1 MKKFVSAIIS
11 VLMLVSLCP
20 LTAFAAEFNN
30 GDINN
35 DGVLSSRDVYE
46 FRYGNDGNNNY
57 DINNDGRE
65 DENDKMLF
73 SYLAVSE
80 DDRYSSVSAPR
91 VFDSNAKLNGNID
104 RELESKFR
112 FNHDLS
118 GNIYSITSA
127 VYDLD
132 GYKIDNYMHIIKF
145 DPAQLTFKLSYDIP
159 LTDMES
165 YSLIDDG
172 MLLCINVP
180 GGYSFDCEYVRY
192 DFVINDGVKPE
203 NVKAPTIF
211 FVEINDGMVSSL
223 CNHTGGTATCT
234 SKAVCD
240 VCGEEYGDTAPH
252 AGGAA
257 TCDRRAVCEICSQ
270 EYGKTAP
277 HRETDFD
284 DVCDICGFMF
294 NVAQDGIQLTAMKMD
309 NRLYVF
315 TTANMSAEF
324 NYIFVQYSY
333 NKNDIKLAVDDN
345 VESGYVQLTLA
356 EELDSIT
363 EDGVYIIDQ
372 KIFTIL
378 EDDFKLPE
386 IISAYAHVGEGE
398 DTQAVEF
405 SIMETLNVNA
415 EHKHVD
421 VNSDSICDLCAKI
434 SEDALNHEHIDTDF
448 SCSCDICGYP
458 VYYWGDMNMDG
469 KVTAADARIAL
480 RISAKIDKMTEY
492 ALLVGDINQDG
503 KITAADARIILRISA
518 QIES

>member
-1 MKKFVSAIIS
+1 MKKLVSVIIA
-11 VLMLVSLCP
+11 VLMLVSVCP
-20 LTAFAAEFNN
+20 MTAFAAEFNK
-30 GDINN
+30 GDING

-46 FRYGNDGNNNY
+46 FRFGNDGNNNF
-57 DINNDGRE
+57 DVNGDGRE

-73 SYLAVSE
+73 SYLAVSK
-80 DDRYSSVSAPR
+80 DDRYSEVSAPR
-91 VFDSNAKLNGNID
+91 VYDSDAELNGNID
-104 RELESKFR
+104 RELEAKFS
-112 FNHDLS
+112 FKHDLS

-127 VYDLD
+127 ATDLD
-132 GYKIDNYMHIIKF
+132 GYRIENYMHIIKF

-165 YSLIDDG
+165 YSLIEDG

-203 NVKAPTIF
+203 DVKAPAIF

-234 SKAVCD
+234 SKAVCEA
-240 VCGEEYGDTAPH
+240 CGESYGDTAPH
-252 AGGAA
+252 TGGTA
-257 TCDRRAVCEICSQ
+257 TCDRKAVCEICSQ

-284 DVCDICGFMF
+284 DVCDTCGMIFD
-294 NVAQDGIQLTAMKMD
+294 VAKEGIQLTAMRMD
-309 NRLYVF
+309 DKLYVF

-333 NKNDIKLAVDDN
+333 NKNDIKLVVDDN
-345 VESGYVQLTLA
+345 VESGYVQLDLG
-356 EELDSIT
+356 EQLDAIT

-372 KIFTIL
+372 KVFTIL
-378 EDDFKLPE
+378 EDDFELPE
-386 IISAYAHVGEGE
+386 IIRAYAHIGE
-398 DTQAVEF
+398 DENTQAVEF
-405 SIMETLNVNA
+405 NIMETLCVDAN
-415 EHKHVD
+415 HKHVD
-421 VNSDSICDLCAKI
+421 ANSDSVCDLCAKI
-434 SEDALNHEHIDTDF
+434 SEDALNHDHVDSDF

-469 KVTAADARIAL
+469 KVTAADARMAL
-480 RISAKIDKMTEY
+480 RISAKLDEMTEY
-492 ALLVGDINQDG
+492 ALLVGDINRDG
-503 KITAADARIILRISA
+503 KLTAADARKILRISA
-518 QIES
+518 KLE